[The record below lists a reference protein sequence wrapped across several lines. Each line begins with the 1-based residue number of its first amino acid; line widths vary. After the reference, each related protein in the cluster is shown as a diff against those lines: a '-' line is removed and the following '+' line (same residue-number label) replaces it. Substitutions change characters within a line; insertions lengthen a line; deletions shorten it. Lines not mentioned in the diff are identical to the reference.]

1 MIVLDSWEPLSCL
14 LLHWYSWA
22 GPSQLCSLLWVM
34 LRIDKRRKLLQLGRE
49 KGSMSPGYH
58 GAHWRK
64 DGCHCQSI
72 DSKRRRWETLHADL
86 DCCRMA
92 DIRSELDVRSDT
104 KQPVLSEA
112 PFCTV
117 PGGLEATLAIA
128 GPVSSPFHLPVSCI
142 PALFSWG
149 HSPEY
154 RSVCFIPLLEHVC
167 LT

>member
-1 MIVLDSWEPLSCL
+1 
-14 LLHWYSWA
+14 
-22 GPSQLCSLLWVM
+22 M

-49 KGSMSPGYH
+49 RGNMSTGYH
-58 GAHWRK
+58 GAKWRK
-64 DGCHCQSI
+64 GGCHCQSI

-86 DCCRMA
+86 DCRRMA
-92 DIRSELDVRSDT
+92 DIRSELDVRRDT

-128 GPVSSPFHLPVSCI
+128 GPLSSPSHLPVSCI

-149 HSPEY
+149 HLLEH

>member
-1 MIVLDSWEPLSCL
+1 
-14 LLHWYSWA
+14 
-22 GPSQLCSLLWVM
+22 
-34 LRIDKRRKLLQLGRE
+34 
-49 KGSMSPGYH
+49 MSTGYY

-72 DSKRRRWETLHADL
+72 DSKRRRWETLHTDL
-86 DCCRMA
+86 DCSRMA
-92 DIRSELDVRSDT
+92 DIRSELDVRRDT
-104 KQPVLSEA
+104 KQSVLSEA

-128 GPVSSPFHLPVSCI
+128 GPLSSPSHLPVSCI

-149 HSPEY
+149 HLLEH

>member
-1 MIVLDSWEPLSCL
+1 
-14 LLHWYSWA
+14 
-22 GPSQLCSLLWVM
+22 
-34 LRIDKRRKLLQLGRE
+34 
-49 KGSMSPGYH
+49 
-58 GAHWRK
+58 
-64 DGCHCQSI
+64 
-72 DSKRRRWETLHADL
+72 
-86 DCCRMA
+86 MA
-92 DIRSELDVRSDT
+92 DIRSKLDVRSGT

-128 GPVSSPFHLPVSCI
+128 GPVSSPSHLPVSCI

-149 HSPEY
+149 HSPEH